1 MEQHRESLPHCP
13 ICRSTSF
20 RPGVT
25 IKDHSITQ
33 ESFQV
38 VACASCGFTFTN
50 PRPFADELDRYYESD
65 DYISHSNRSTG
76 LKEQLYQLARRR
88 AIKGKHNLI
97 AHYHPNGRVLDIGC
111 GTGQFLAYLASRGYL
126 VQGVEP
132 STTAR
137 EHAIREHALGV
148 VPALTA
154 ITPQENFQVVTM
166 WHVLE
171 HIPDLRATFK
181 RLYALLA
188 KGGLLVIAVPDRESW
203 DAHHYGTDWAAW
215 DVPRHLSHFRRDDL
229 RTLLHEHGFELLEIR
244 PMWLDA
250 YYIALLSEG
259 YRGRSALLA
268 YPLAVLKG
276 SWSNL
281 LALLGSRPT
290 SSSLYVARKVE
301 A

>member
-1 MEQHRESLPHCP
+1 MEQHRETLPHCP
-13 ICRSTSF
+13 ICRSTTF

-38 VACASCGFTFTN
+38 VACSSCGFTFTN
-50 PRPFADELDRYYESD
+50 PRPLANELDRYYASD
-65 DYISHSNRSTG
+65 DYISHSNRSRG
-76 LKEQLYQLARRR
+76 LKEHLYQLARRR
-88 AIKGKHNLI
+88 AIRGKHNLI
-97 AHYHPNGRVLDIGC
+97 ARYHPNGRVLDIGC

-137 EHAIREHALGV
+137 EQAIREHALAV
-148 VPALTA
+148 VPA
-154 ITPQENFQVVTM
+154 ITGIIAQENFQVATL

-171 HIPDLRATFK
+171 HVPDLRATFK

-203 DAHHYGTDWAAW
+203 DATHYGTDWAAW

-229 RTLLHEHGFELLEIR
+229 KTLLREHGFELLEIR
-244 PMWLDA
+244 RMWLDA

-268 YPLAVLKG
+268 FPLAVLKG
-276 SWSNL
+276 TWSNL

-290 SSSLYVARKVE
+290 SSSLYVARKAE